1 MSKLKRAFCSA
12 LAGILVLTA
21 WTSAQ
26 GAPLATITMEGRRAG
41 SGEAWTRF
49 VIRPSEGE
57 VVEYRLVADMA
68 PVGAMNAQGTIFS
81 FAEKGLQ
88 SLSLAIEQA
97 PTDLTQVD
105 FGTPLAVAQ
114 AFRNGWGDGT
124 GASSGTLSP
133 RPGGSWN
140 DLREIRPIHSPGVFS
155 AADPEVILQGT
166 FTVAEFGPVFA
177 GPVMATL
184 MPTWGT
190 DSGTMRINGVGEIAI
205 TPNDQAGADPLVAFE
220 PLLLVTLVPEP
231 STILLSAMGLAGF
244 VVMVH
249 RRRGGGPLNESR
261 AIFISDDGAY
271 YN

>member
-1 MSKLKRAFCSA
+1 MSKLKRALYLA
-12 LAGILVLTA
+12 LAGIVVLAA

-26 GAPLATITMEGRRAG
+26 AAPLATITMEGRRVG
-41 SGEAWTRF
+41 SGDMWTRF

-68 PVGAMNAQGTIFS
+68 PVGTMNAQGTIFT

-88 SLSLAIEQA
+88 SLSLAIVQA

-105 FGTPLAVAQ
+105 FNTPLPVAQ
-114 AFRNGWGDGT
+114 AFLSGWGDGT

-140 DLREIRPIHSPGVFS
+140 DLREIRPIHAPGVFS

-166 FTVAEFGPVFA
+166 FTVAEFGPIFA

-184 MPTWGT
+184 MPTWGA
-190 DSGTMRINGVGEIAI
+190 DSGTMRINGVGEIVI
-205 TPNDQAGADPLVAFE
+205 TANDQAGADPLVAFE

-231 STILLSAMGLAGF
+231 STILLSAMGLAALF
-244 VVMVH
+244 AVIRC
-249 RRRGGGPLNESR
+249 RR
-261 AIFISDDGAY
+261 
-271 YN
+271 